1 VLSATEVFAPEE
13 LYPWLALG
21 SGIIALSLGAW
32 MLVVRLAASDEWTE
46 HGHDHAHPT
55 TPTLSR
61 KGLTAIALAGG
72 ILPSPSAL
80 LVLLA
85 SVALH
90 RVAYGLVLIAAFSLG
105 LASALVAVGIL
116 ALRTR
121 DALSHR
127 LSTRVGR
134 LVPVA
139 SAAVIAMLGL
149 VLAVNGA
156 SRL

>member
-1 VLSATEVFAPEE
+1 
-13 LYPWLALG
+13 
-21 SGIIALSLGAW
+21 
-32 MLVVRLAASDEWTE
+32 MLVARLARWGERIDR
-46 HGHDHAHPT
+46 HHDHSHPDRAV
-55 TPTLSR
+55 LSR

-85 SVALH
+85 SVAIH

-121 DALSHR
+121 DALAHR
-127 LSTRVGR
+127 LSTRLGR

-139 SAAVIAMLGL
+139 SAAVIAMLG
-149 VLAVNGA
+149 VLLTLNGA